1 MNTVSYTGEHLLYG
15 QLGNS
20 FVFLSFAAALL
31 AAFSYFRSAQNNELG
46 EGPWKKLGRI
56 SFWLHSL
63 AVIGIMSTLFVM
75 IFKHTY
81 EYYYVWEHSSNSM
94 PKRYTLA
101 CFWEGQEGSFLLWT
115 FWQVLIGNILIRST
129 KQWEAPVMSTVS
141 LVQVFLASMLLGFY
155 VFGIKIGSN
164 PFTLLRDTPEFAN
177 LPIFTH
183 PQYLAKL
190 DGRGLNPLLQNY
202 WMTIHPPTLFLGFAS
217 TIVPFAYAIAGLWK
231 KKYNDWQLD
240 ALPWSYFGIMI
251 LGTGILMGGA
261 WAYESLS
268 FGGFWAWDP
277 VENASLIPWLTFVGT
292 GHILIIHKARK
303 QGALSTFLFPLITFI
318 LVLYS
323 TFLTRSGI
331 LGNTSVHAFTDNGMQ
346 IQLLVYLLFFV
357 LLSIVMVIIN
367 YRRIPRAEQEEEL
380 WSREFWM
387 FLGALVLV
395 MSCIQIVVVTSVPVS
410 NKLFGLNQAPPVDR
424 IGFYNRWQIPF
435 AIIVTFL
442 VAIGLY
448 FKFKTTDLKLFV
460 KQLSLPFILSVVITT
475 VSCFVLKLTNGFFIA
490 LLLTSWFAVT
500 ANFFYWIRAKKSNFL
515 KGGATFAHLGFGLII
530 MGALISTS
538 KKEVISVNTSGK
550 NVESLSKD
558 ISNATDILL
567 EQGDTLRMGNYFV
580 TYAGKRKEGHNV
592 LFSVQFFSKDSA
604 TKKYTPAFTLNPLIQ
619 LNPQMGNVAEP
630 STEHFWNK
638 DIYTH
643 IMFADLN
650 VSEDGTNAGEFG
662 APKTHTLSI
671 GDTMFS
677 SNSIIIVKAL
687 DGHIDKIKYN
697 IKASD
702 IAVGAI
708 LKVIDVNDKVYTAEP
723 IFVLSNNMPKPIDA
737 TLPELGL
744 KFSFQKINPDTH
756 KIDFTVSESKRT
768 SKDFIV
774 LEAVV
779 FPYINVLWFGCLI
792 MVLGTVLSIRQ
803 RIKKSKEAKKEPVNA
818 DQAAVKE

>member
-1 MNTVSYTGEHLLYG
+1 MDNITYIGEHLWLG
-15 QLGNS
+15 QLGNA

-31 AAFSYFRSAQNNELG
+31 AAFAYFRSAQNDEL
-46 EGPWKKLGRI
+46 ENGPWKKLGKI
-56 SFWLHSL
+56 AFTLHSL
-63 AVIGIMSTLFVM
+63 AVIGIMTTLFTM

-115 FWQVLIGNILIRST
+115 FWQVILGNILMRSS
-129 KQWEAPVMSTVS
+129 KQWEAPVMSTLS
-141 LVQVFLASMLLGFY
+141 LVQAFLASMLLGFY
-155 VFGIKIGSN
+155 IFGIKLGSN
-164 PFTLLRDTPEFAN
+164 PFILLRDTPDYVN
-177 LPIFTH
+177 LPLFSF
-183 PQYLAKL
+183 PDYLSKL

-217 TIVPFAYAIAGLWK
+217 TVVPFIYAIAGLWK
-231 KKYNDWQLD
+231 KKYGDWQLD
-240 ALPWSYFGIMI
+240 ALPWSFFGIMI

-292 GHILIIHKARK
+292 GHILIIYKARK
-303 QGALSTFLFPLITFI
+303 QGALSTFLFPIITFI

-331 LGNTSVHAFTDNGMQ
+331 LGNTSVHAFTDLGLSG
-346 IQLLVYLLFFV
+346 QLLVYLLFFIV
-357 LLSIVMVIIN
+357 LSIILLIVN
-367 YRRIPRAEQEEEL
+367 YKKIPKAAQEEEL

-395 MSCIQIVVVTSVPVS
+395 MSCMQIVVITSVPVS
-410 NKLFGLNQAPPVDR
+410 NKIFGLNQAPPVDR

-448 FKFKTTDLKLFV
+448 FKFKTTNIKDFV
-460 KQLSLPFILSVVITT
+460 KQLTVPFIISAVITIIA
-475 VSCFVLKLTNGFFIA
+475 SILLKLTNGFFIT
-490 LLLTSWFAVT
+490 LLFTCWFAVV
-500 ANFFYWIRAKKSNFL
+500 ANFFYWVKSKKANFQ

-538 KKEVISVNTSGK
+538 TKQIISVNTSGK
-550 NVESLSKD
+550 NVESIAKD

-567 EQGDTLRMGNYFV
+567 EQGDTLRMGDYFV
-580 TYAGKRKEGHNV
+580 TYAGKRKEGKNIF
-592 LFSVQFFSKDSA
+592 FSVQFFSKDSA
-604 TKKYTPAFTLNPLIQ
+604 TKKLTPQFTLHPIIQ
-619 LNPQMGNVAEP
+619 VNPQMGGNIAEP
-630 STEHFWNK
+630 STKHFLNK

-643 IMFADLN
+643 IMAGDLSFSN
-650 VSEDGTNAGEFG
+650 DESKGNEYGEPRPHSL
-662 APKTHTLSI
+662 AV

-677 SNSIIIVKAL
+677 SNSIIILTSLDTHLDKLKYHLKA
-687 DGHIDKIKYN
+687 D
-697 IKASD
+697 D
-702 IAVGAI
+702 IAVGAV
-708 LKVIDVNDKVYTAEP
+708 LKVIDVNDKIYTSEP
-723 IFVLSNNMPKPIDA
+723 IYVISNDMVKPIDA
-737 TLPELGL
+737 TIPELGL
-744 KFSFQKINPDTH
+744 KFSFQKINPETH
-756 KIDFTVSESKRT
+756 KMDFAVSESKRT

-779 FPYINVLWFGCLI
+779 FPYINILWFGCLI

-803 RIKKSKEAKKEPVNA
+803 RIKKNKEAKSLPQINA
-818 DQAAVKE
+818 DK

>member
-1 MNTVSYTGEHLLYG
+1 LNNITYIGEHLIWG
-15 QLGNS
+15 QIGNA
-20 FVFLSFAAALL
+20 FVFLAFTAALL
-31 AAFSYFRSAQNNELG
+31 AAFAYFRSAQNDELEYG
-46 EGPWKKLGRI
+46 SWKKLGRI
-56 SFWLHSL
+56 AFYLHSIG
-63 AVIGIMSTLFVM
+63 VIGIMTMLFCM
-75 IFKHTY
+75 IFRHYY
-81 EYYYVWEHSSNSM
+81 EYYYVWEHSNSVM

-115 FWQVLIGNILIRST
+115 FWHVVIGNVLIRSS
-129 KQWEAPVMSTVS
+129 KQWEAPVMSTLS
-141 LVQVFLASMLLGFY
+141 LVQAFLTSMLLGFY
-155 VFGIKIGSN
+155 IFGVKIGSN
-164 PFTLLRDTPEFAN
+164 PFILLRETPEFVN
-177 LPIFTH
+177 IPLFQIPD
-183 PQYLAKL
+183 YLSKL

-217 TIVPFAYAIAGLWK
+217 TVVPFVYAIAGLWK
-231 KKYNDWQLD
+231 KKYGEWQLD
-240 ALPWSYFGIMI
+240 ALPWAFFGIMI

-292 GHILIIHKARK
+292 GHILIIYKARK
-303 QGALSTFLFPLITFI
+303 QGALSTFIFPIITFI

-331 LGNTSVHAFTDNGMQ
+331 LGNTSVHAFTDLGLSG
-346 IQLLVYLLFFV
+346 QLLVYLLFFV
-357 LLSIVMVIIN
+357 LLAIVLILVN
-367 YRRIPRAEQEEEL
+367 YKKLPKAAQEEEL

-395 MSCIQIVVVTSVPVS
+395 MSCMQIIVTTSIPVS
-410 NKLFGLNQAPPVDR
+410 NKIFGLNQAPPVDR
-424 IGFYNRWQIPF
+424 IGFYNRWQVPF
-435 AIIVTFL
+435 AIITTLL
-442 VAIGLY
+442 VSVGLY
-448 FKFKTTDLKLFV
+448 FKFKTTSLKEFIR
-460 KQLSLPFILSVVITT
+460 QITLPFILSVVITII
-475 VSCFVLKLTNGFFIA
+475 SSFVLKLTNGFFIA

-500 ANFFYWIRAKKSNFL
+500 ANFFYWIKAKKANFQ

-550 NVESLSKD
+550 NVESLGKD

-580 TYAGKRKEGHNV
+580 TYTGKRKEGNNV
-592 LFSVQFFSKDSA
+592 LYSVLFLSKDST
-604 TKKYTPAFTLNPLIQ
+604 TKKYTQEFTLNPLIQ
-619 LNPQMGNVAEP
+619 INQQMGNVAEP
-630 STEHFWNK
+630 STKHFINR

-650 VSEDGTNAGEFG
+650 TAKDENAGGGFDE
-662 APKTHTLSI
+662 PKPHTLGV

-677 SNSIIIVKAL
+677 SNSIVILTAL
-687 DGHIDKIKYN
+687 DAHPDRIKYDL
-697 IKASD
+697 KADD
-702 IAVGAI
+702 IAVGAV
-708 LKVIDVNDKVYTAEP
+708 LKVIDVNDKIYTSEPVYV
-723 IFVLSNNMPKPIDA
+723 ISNNMIKPIDA
-737 TLPELGL
+737 IIPELGL

-756 KIDFTVSESKRT
+756 KMDLTIAESKR
-768 SKDFIV
+768 SAKDFIV

-779 FPYINVLWFGCLI
+779 FPYINVLWLGCLI

-803 RIKKSKEAKKEPVNA
+803 RIRKNKEAKKA
-818 DQAAVKE
+818 L

>member
-1 MNTVSYTGEHLLYG
+1 MNNITYIGEHLIWG
-15 QLGNS
+15 QIGNA
-20 FVFLSFAAALL
+20 FVFLAFTAALL
-31 AAFSYFRSAQNNELG
+31 AAFAYFRSAQNDELEYG
-46 EGPWKKLGRI
+46 SWKKLGRI
-56 SFWLHSL
+56 AFYLHSIG
-63 AVIGIMSTLFVM
+63 VIGIMTMLFCM
-75 IFKHTY
+75 IFRHYY
-81 EYYYVWEHSSNSM
+81 EYYYVWEHSNSVM

-115 FWQVLIGNILIRST
+115 FWHVVIGNVLIRSS
-129 KQWEAPVMSTVS
+129 KQWEAPVMSTLS
-141 LVQVFLASMLLGFY
+141 LVQAFLTSMLLGFY
-155 VFGIKIGSN
+155 IFGVKIGSN
-164 PFTLLRDTPEFAN
+164 PFILLRETPEFVN
-177 LPIFTH
+177 IPLFQIPD
-183 PQYLAKL
+183 YLSKL

-217 TIVPFAYAIAGLWK
+217 TVVPFVYAIAGLWK
-231 KKYNDWQLD
+231 KKYGEWQLD
-240 ALPWSYFGIMI
+240 ALPWAFFGIMI

-292 GHILIIHKARK
+292 GHILIIYKARK
-303 QGALSTFLFPLITFI
+303 QGALSTFIFPIITFI

-331 LGNTSVHAFTDNGMQ
+331 LGNTSVHAFTDLGLSG
-346 IQLLVYLLFFV
+346 QLLVYLLFFV
-357 LLSIVMVIIN
+357 LLAIVLILVN
-367 YRRIPRAEQEEEL
+367 YKKLPKAAQEEEL

-395 MSCIQIVVVTSVPVS
+395 MSCMQIIVTTSIPVS
-410 NKLFGLNQAPPVDR
+410 NKIFGLNQAPPVDR
-424 IGFYNRWQIPF
+424 IGFYNRWQVPF
-435 AIIVTFL
+435 AIITTLL
-442 VAIGLY
+442 VSVGLY
-448 FKFKTTDLKLFV
+448 FKFKTTSLKEFIR
-460 KQLSLPFILSVVITT
+460 QITLPFILSVVITII
-475 VSCFVLKLTNGFFIA
+475 SSFVLKLTNGFFIA

-500 ANFFYWIRAKKSNFL
+500 ANFFYWIKAKKANFQ

-550 NVESLSKD
+550 NVESLGKD

-580 TYAGKRKEGHNV
+580 TYTGKRKEGNNV
-592 LFSVQFFSKDSA
+592 LYSVLFLSKDST
-604 TKKYTPAFTLNPLIQ
+604 TKKYTQEFTLNPLIQ
-619 LNPQMGNVAEP
+619 INQQMGNVAEP
-630 STEHFWNK
+630 STKHFINR

-650 VSEDGTNAGEFG
+650 TAKDENAGGGFDE
-662 APKTHTLSI
+662 PKPHTLGV

-677 SNSIIIVKAL
+677 SNSIVILTAL
-687 DGHIDKIKYN
+687 DAHPDRIKYDL
-697 IKASD
+697 KADD
-702 IAVGAI
+702 IAVGAV
-708 LKVIDVNDKVYTAEP
+708 LKVIDVNDKIYTSEPVYV
-723 IFVLSNNMPKPIDA
+723 ISNNMIKPIDA
-737 TLPELGL
+737 IIPELGL

-756 KIDFTVSESKRT
+756 KMDLTIAESKR
-768 SKDFIV
+768 SAKDFIV

-779 FPYINVLWFGCLI
+779 FPYINVLWLGCLI

-803 RIKKSKEAKKEPVNA
+803 RIRKNKEAKKA
-818 DQAAVKE
+818 L

>member
-1 MNTVSYTGEHLLYG
+1 MNGITYTGEHILLG
-15 QLGNS
+15 QLGNA

-31 AAFSYFRSAQNNELG
+31 AAFAYFRSAQNDEL
-46 EGPWKKLGRI
+46 ENGPWKKLGRI
-56 SFWLHSL
+56 AFTLHSL
-63 AVIGIMSTLFVM
+63 AVIGIMTTLFCM
-75 IFKHTY
+75 IFMHTY

-115 FWQVLIGNILIRST
+115 FWQVVIGNILMRSS
-129 KQWEAPVMSTVS
+129 KQWEAPVMSTLS
-141 LVQVFLASMLLGFY
+141 LVQAFLASMLLGFY
-155 VFGIKIGSN
+155 IFGVKIGSN
-164 PFTLLRDTPEFAN
+164 PFILLRETPEFAN
-177 LPIFTH
+177 IPLFQMPDYITR
-183 PQYLAKL
+183 L

-217 TIVPFAYAIAGLWK
+217 TIVPFVYAIAGLWK
-231 KKYNDWQLD
+231 KKYGDWQLD
-240 ALPWSYFGIMI
+240 ALPWSFFGIMI

-292 GHILIIHKARK
+292 GHILIIYKARK
-303 QGALSTFLFPLITFI
+303 QGALSTFLFPIITFI

-331 LGNTSVHAFTDNGMQ
+331 LGNTSVHAFTDLGLSG
-346 IQLLVYLLFFV
+346 QLLVYLLFFILISVV
-357 LLSIVMVIIN
+357 LIIVN
-367 YRRIPRAEQEEEL
+367 YKKIPKAAQEEEL

-395 MSCIQIVVVTSVPVS
+395 MSCMQIVVITSVPVS
-410 NKLFGLNQAPPVDR
+410 NKIFGLNQAPPIDR

-448 FKFKTTDLKLFV
+448 FKFKTTDLKTFV
-460 KQLSLPFILSVVITT
+460 KQLTLPFILSVVIAAIC
-475 VSCFVLKLTNGFFIA
+475 SIFLRLTNGFFIA
-490 LLLTSWFAVT
+490 LLFTCWFAVM
-500 ANFFYWIRAKKSNFL
+500 ANFFYWIKAKKANFL

-538 KKEVISVNTSGK
+538 TKQVISVNTSGK
-550 NVESLSKD
+550 NVESLGKD
-558 ISNATDILL
+558 ISNSTDILL
-567 EQGDTLRMGNYFV
+567 EQGDTLRMGDYFV
-580 TYAGKRKEGHNV
+580 TYTGKRKEGHDF
-592 LFSVQFFSKDSA
+592 LFSVLFLSKDSA
-604 TKKYTPAFTLNPLIQ
+604 TKKYTPQFTLYPIIQINPL
-619 LNPQMGNVAEP
+619 MGNVAEP
-630 STEHFWNK
+630 STRHFLTK

-643 IMFADLN
+643 IIVGDLN
-650 VSEDGTNAGEFG
+650 TSENASKGNGYGE
-662 APKTHTLSI
+662 PKPHTLGV

-677 SNSIIIVKAL
+677 SNSIIILTSLDTHPDKLQYHLKA
-687 DGHIDKIKYN
+687 D
-697 IKASD
+697 D
-702 IAVGAI
+702 IAVGAV
-708 LKVIDVNDKVYTAEP
+708 LKVIDVNDKIYTSEPVYV
-723 IFVLSNNMPKPIDA
+723 ISNDMVKPIDA
-737 TLPELGL
+737 AIPELGL
-744 KFSFQKINPDTH
+744 RFSFQKINPETH
-756 KIDFTVSESKRT
+756 KMDFTVSESKRG
-768 SKDFIV
+768 SRDFIV

-803 RIKKSKEAKKEPVNA
+803 RIKKSKEAKKEKV
-818 DQAAVKE
+818 ES